1 MKNRK
6 LLEGEE
12 LIVAK
17 AALPPQTPPCWP
29 RGRICIYLCFCEPR
43 SIQKNKSD
51 HKIKQN
57 KRQQRQAGIYR
68 ILTCFCLFIKN
79 GYDILEHIE
88 YQVVVDNGFMNWRK
102 GREWE
107 GILNAVEENPIIAAV
122 KSMDDLERCCKLED
136 IRVVFILFGDICSIG
151 DIVKT
156 IKAAGKIAMVHVDL
170 IVD

>member
-1 MKNRK
+1 MIFEKDS
-6 LLEGEE
+6 EGEE

-29 RGRICIYLCFCEPR
+29 RGRICIYLFFCEPW

-88 YQVVVDNGFMNWRK
+88 YQVVVDNGFMTGERAENGK
-102 GREWE
+102 
-107 GILNAVEENPIIAAV
+107 GILE
-122 KSMDDLERCCKLED
+122 CC
-136 IRVVFILFGDICSIG
+136 
-151 DIVKT
+151 
-156 IKAAGKIAMVHVDL
+156 
-170 IVD
+170 